1 MPATRLSGNE
11 FKDYDVA
18 IPAERVQAGENR
30 LMLRFGGSTLVNGE
44 QVAAS
49 VASMRLIP
57 ASEAAVGKDY
67 DAPHYAELRTETA
80 VGGVQRRALAVP
92 SSTTLSFYTEVP
104 PSGALGFGVGVTGDK
119 PKSGKASV
127 VVTPEGGQP
136 KELFSTDL
144 ATSWKDQVV
153 SLDGYAGKVVRIE
166 LRATGDVGAGR
177 VAWSTPALLLPQKAL
192 AKAPKTAKNVVVV
205 LIDTMRA
212 RSLKP
217 FNPATRVKTPVIDKI
232 AQEGTVFEACQAPE
246 NWTKPSTASLLTSLY
261 PATHGAKTD
270 GAMLPKGAT
279 LLSESLKE
287 AGLHH
292 R

>member
-1 MPATRLSGNE
+1 MANADRFTNATADASRVYFRADKSEPLTLRLRLKPVGTAVVTAYLNGEALPATRLSGNE

-44 QVAAS
+44 QVAAA
-49 VASMRLIP
+49 VASIRLIP

-67 DAPHYAELRTETA
+67 DAPHYAELHRNRSWWR
-80 VGGVQRRALAVP
+80 QSRALAVP
-92 SSTTLSFYTEVP
+92 SSTTLSFYSEVP
-104 PSGALGFGVGVTGDK
+104 ASGALGFGVGVTGDK

-153 SLDGYAGKVVRIE
+153 SLDAYAGKVVRIE

-177 VAWSTPALLLPQKAL
+177 VAWSTRRCFC
-192 AKAPKTAKNVVVV
+192 PK
-205 LIDTMRA
+205 R
-212 RSLKP
+212 RSRRRP
-217 FNPATRVKTPVIDKI
+217 RRPRT
-232 AQEGTVFEACQAPE
+232 
-246 NWTKPSTASLLTSLY
+246 WWSS
-261 PATHGAKTD
+261 
-270 GAMLPKGAT
+270 
-279 LLSESLKE
+279 
-287 AGLHH
+287 
-292 R
+292 